1 MLHVYKAGGECTIAG
16 LKVNN
21 SVETIANEYLKALLN
36 KVCIEHALDMTS
48 KFYDRV
54 VNHTAQML
62 MARKQRRNKFILHN
76 L

>member
-21 SVETIANEYLKALLN
+21 SVETITNEYLKALLN

-54 VNHTAQML
+54 VNHTYSTNVDGKKTKK
-62 MARKQRRNKFILHN
+62 KQIYST
-76 L
+76 

>member
-54 VNHTAQML
+54 VNHTYSTNVDGKKTKK
-62 MARKQRRNKFILHN
+62 KQIYST
-76 L
+76 